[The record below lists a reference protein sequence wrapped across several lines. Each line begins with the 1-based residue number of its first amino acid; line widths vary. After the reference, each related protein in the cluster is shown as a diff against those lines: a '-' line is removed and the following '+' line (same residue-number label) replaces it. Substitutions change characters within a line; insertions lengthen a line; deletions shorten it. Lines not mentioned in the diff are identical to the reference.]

1 MNMDQK
7 HNSIERNLKSHFDL
21 NKLIIDKSFSAFGNI
36 EYTFYIMHNILHR
49 KNDNRIYLL
58 FDIMHRKIIAEHIYY
73 LKI

>member
-36 EYTFYIMHNILHR
+36 EYAFYIMHNILLR
-49 KNDNRIYLL
+49 KMIIEIIYHLIL
-58 FDIMHRKIIAEHIYY
+58 CIEK
-73 LKI
+73 L